1 MHKTTLCIEQ
11 LLYRCYFADI
21 PRSGFLKY
29 KGTPVSVSK
38 QPFLKVRLL
47 MELTRARIISIA
59 VTFALSKLIVSK
71 RSFMKIQTVIF
82 SAFTGWGCIL
92 AIQPPFYP
100 LEAEKKGA
108 RPSQYG
114 FVFGMLNLTAFIFA
128 PLFGRYGGKVGAK
141 VLFIFG
147 AFTQGIVGILFGFL
161 DFVQTATPF
170 LSLSYIFR

>member
-1 MHKTTLCIEQ
+1 MS
-11 LLYRCYFADI
+11 A
-21 PRSGFLKY
+21 
-29 KGTPVSVSK
+29 SK

-71 RSFMKIQTVIF
+71 KKFHEDSKRIF

-114 FVFGMLNLTAFIFA
+114 FVFGMLNLTAFLFA

-170 LSLSYIFR
+170 LSLSYIFRLLHQYLLITIN

>member
-1 MHKTTLCIEQ
+1 M
-11 LLYRCYFADI
+11 
-21 PRSGFLKY
+21 
-29 KGTPVSVSK
+29 SVSK

-71 RSFMKIQTVIF
+71 RSFAKIQIVIF

-114 FVFGMLNLTAFIFA
+114 FVFGMLNLTAFLFA